1 VITDFVPVHFANDS
15 YGLMNFDGTP
25 LYEFPHPDTAYSEWG
40 TMNFMH
46 SRGEVRSFL
55 QSAANYWL
63 TEFHFDGIRM
73 DAISRAIYWNGDP
86 ARGVNEK
93 AVEFLRNMN
102 SGLHK
107 LHPTAMLMAE
117 DSTDFPKVTAPAEYD
132 GLGFDYKWDMGFMN
146 DTLRFFQTA
155 PVYRPYD
162 YPKLS
167 FSMMY
172 FYSDLFLLPF
182 SHDEVVHGKATII
195 QKMWGDYEFKF
206 PQAKAFYTYVY
217 THPGKKL
224 NFMGNELAHFREWD
238 ESKENDW
245 FLLTYPLHD
254 AFHNDFARVG
264 EFYQKEPA
272 LHADDY
278 NYESFRW
285 IDADNADENLF
296 SYIRRGATKD
306 FVVILN
312 FSPNTYHQHRFGVLS
327 NGTYSEVLNSE
338 ADIWGG
344 CNITNPNKVKAEKTP
359 YNNMDHSIC
368 VDVAPFGALMLEVK
382 KRNTKPKAQPAVK
395 ATKKQ
400 TDAKTTISAQPH
412 LR

>member
-1 VITDFVPVHFANDS
+1 
-15 YGLMNFDGTP
+15 M
-25 LYEFPHPDTAYSEWG
+25 
-40 TMNFMH
+40 
-46 SRGEVRSFL
+46 
-55 QSAANYWL
+55 
-63 TEFHFDGIRM
+63 
-73 DAISRAIYWNGDP
+73 
-86 ARGVNEK
+86 AR
-93 AVEFLRNMN
+93 L
-102 SGLHK
+102 
-107 LHPTAMLMAE
+107 
-117 DSTDFPKVTAPAEYD
+117 
-132 GLGFDYKWDMGFMN
+132 
-146 DTLRFFQTA
+146 
-155 PVYRPYD
+155 
-162 YPKLS
+162 
-167 FSMMY
+167 
-172 FYSDLFLLPF
+172 
-182 SHDEVVHGKATII
+182 
-195 QKMWGDYEFKF
+195 
-206 PQAKAFYTYVY
+206 
-217 THPGKKL
+217 
-224 NFMGNELAHFREWD
+224 
-238 ESKENDW
+238 
-245 FLLTYPLHD
+245 
-254 AFHNDFARVG
+254 G

-344 CNITNPNKVKAEKTP
+344 CNITNPNKVKAEKAP

-400 TDAKTTISAQPH
+400 TDAKTTAKKAASKAAESKAVKTASKPVKKAAAKASTKKKTSAKVKKS
-412 LR
+412 